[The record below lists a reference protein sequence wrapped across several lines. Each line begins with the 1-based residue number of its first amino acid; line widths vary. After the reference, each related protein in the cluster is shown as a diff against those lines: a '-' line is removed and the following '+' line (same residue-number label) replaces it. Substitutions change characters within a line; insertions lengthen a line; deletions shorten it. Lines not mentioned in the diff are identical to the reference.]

1 MYETMTSLNKVT
13 ADISFDRINGMLI
26 RGETEVTMSEKE
38 RLLFSLFV
46 DNKNVNINKDEI
58 INTVWGTRGVVTTET
73 NLTQLIYRLRR
84 TLLAVGLD
92 SCIKTVP
99 RMGYIFISEDKN
111 SHATENHFPA
121 PDVKMRS
128 WRQGTF
134 LIKMASILI
143 LTTILIT
150 PHYMAQKTA
159 LPQYFKIDSDNTLM
173 LERESIEHVRINK
186 SNKLSIEVDTPS
198 GVYIYNVLPND
209 KNNNIDIQLTH

>member
-1 MYETMTSLNKVT
+1 MYKTMTNLNKVT

-58 INTVWGTRGVVTTET
+58 INTVWGTRGVVTTDT

-99 RMGYIFISEDKN
+99 RLGYIFISEDKN
-111 SHATENHFPA
+111 LTTNKSLYSSLQAK
-121 PDVKMRS
+121 VRS
-128 WRQGTF
+128 WRPAAF
-134 LIKMASILI
+134 LIKMASILL
-143 LTTILIT
+143 LTAILIT
-150 PHYMAQKTA
+150 PYYIARKKVLT
-159 LPQYFKIDSDNTLM
+159 QYFKIDSDNTLM
-173 LERESIEHVRINK
+173 LERDSIEHVRVNN
-186 SNKLSIEVDTPS
+186 SDKLTIEVDTPS
-198 GVYIYNVLPND
+198 GIYIYNVLPKD
-209 KNNNIDIQLTH
+209 KNDNLDIKLVH

>member
-1 MYETMTSLNKVT
+1 MYETVTSLNKLT

-111 SHATENHFPA
+111 SDATENHFPA
-121 PDVKMRS
+121 PEVKMRS

-143 LTTILIT
+143 LTIILIT

-173 LERESIEHVRINK
+173 LERESIEHVRVNN
-186 SNKLSIEVDTPS
+186 SDKLTIEVDTPS
-198 GVYIYNVLPND
+198 GVYIYNVSPKD